1 MFTALLEI
9 NRKVLEVL
17 ELPGLAMLTQ
27 FRLREVSP
35 AVAENGNNAQ
45 QSGWVLDFIL
55 RRFQLRV
62 IRVLLFQWILLVG
75 EASIKIYT
83 EHQAD
88 EAIEPE
94 TLLEEMAQLQEEEF
108 LCRMRF
114 LASLRHREKIYY
126 FRLSLCCG
134 SKKTVLYLFG

>member
-1 MFTALLEI
+1 M
-9 NRKVLEVL
+9 
-17 ELPGLAMLTQ
+17 
-27 FRLREVSP
+27 
-35 AVAENGNNAQ
+35 
-45 QSGWVLDFIL
+45 
-55 RRFQLRV
+55 
-62 IRVLLFQWILLVG
+62 G

-114 LASLRHREKIYY
+114 LATFRHREKVYY
-126 FRLSLCCG
+126 SRLSLCCG
-134 SKKTVLYLFG
+134 SK